1 MKILLCDD
9 HVLLAE
15 ALDSLLRLSGHE
27 VVVASTP
34 TRALALLAETGY
46 DVAVLDIG
54 FPDGNGLDL
63 LSSARE
69 VSPDTRVLML
79 SANRDPEVVRTAVD
93 RGAAGYVCKDV
104 GVVEVIRA
112 VERVSHGELVLD
124 PLVARALAQ
133 RPRIRRED
141 IEWLVGFLTRRER
154 EVLRRIV
161 TGQTTEEMA
170 HDMRVSRSTARTH
183 VQNVLQKLGVHSRLQ
198 AMAAVSRHPRG
209 LSWLTGPNPAV
220 PNLSGVDEEL
230 RHTQ

>member
-1 MKILLCDD
+1 LCDD

-15 ALDSLLRLSGHE
+15 ALDSLLRVAGHE
-27 VVVASTP
+27 VTVTSTP
-34 TRALALLAETGY
+34 TRALELLADGGY
-46 DVAVLDIG
+46 EICVLDIG
-54 FPDGNGLDL
+54 FPDANGLDV
-63 LSSARE
+63 LSSVAE
-69 VSPDTRVLML
+69 VSPDTRVLIL
-79 SANRDPEVVRTAVD
+79 SANRDPEVVRAAVD

-112 VERVSHGELVLD
+112 VDRVHDGELVLD

-161 TGQTTEEMA
+161 AGQSTEEMA

-209 LSWLTGPNPAV
+209 IGW
-220 PNLSGVDEEL
+220 LSGADQEL